1 MMLDE
6 DVGRE
11 EYYRETNPEDG
22 IREYEEPIDAEGN
35 VTED

>member
-1 MMLDE
+1 MLDE

-11 EYYRETNPEDG
+11 EYYRETNAEDE

-35 VTED
+35 VTEE